1 MSGAQHD
8 NDNDSHSGWGDEY
21 QNAWVRA
28 RFDFDASDRGHLTF
42 RAGDIIQLLR
52 KLDTG
57 WWDGILEDT
66 RGWFPSNYVEEISA
80 DDLHQYYDAGL
91 GYPSRQEYE
100 DGNAGLG
107 GDRRG
112 DVINA
117 DDLLRGSW
125 GDDWGGAGLDQLAR
139 EMMENDEGGEDGQGF
154 MLEAQRRKIS
164 NNGLGIDLEEFGT
177 GASGSRDET
186 TVKPTQTT
194 RAAQKAPDTT
204 PRVEREDAW
213 IPSITPDGQV
223 YYHNTQTGEDSW
235 ELPMDDVYEAD
246 DPYAQTDEQF
256 FHNVPSSLQ
265 EDIFKRSVEDSES
278 GEFAVPYSHADLPY
292 PWIAKLSDDGREWF
306 FHNRLTGQSQRN
318 QPHIGDTE
326 SLADMG
332 LGLSRMSMIQGPPAI
347 RKSLLLQ
354 RRAVEDWHVK
364 TCDSLRAVTQP
375 PNPPTLGILV
385 EVIYEAL
392 REVLEATVTGS
403 AAEEEM
409 SRAIDLGSEVGLN
422 AALDREEGAIEAVQ
436 AGYQATLQSIRDL
449 LASFG
454 YVGPLDPMEELPR
467 PAWTSDLALVGCVGV
482 LGSVVHAAVTSK
494 RQAES
499 GLSVWSEVLRA
510 ATKLKDVVSNYSS
523 LLFSGQL
530 TAAQRDEK
538 EGKRVEG
545 WLGFDPLSLGET
557 LGGKWG
563 FGRADKGYRVLD
575 QAAVLDCQKAR
586 VEFDVALQH
595 LENVSSE
602 NLQTAV
608 LEALRVAKSFDK
620 IVAEIDIASQ
630 VDVDGDVGDW
640 PNGGATREDDLQ
652 EYAHLVHQARL
663 ALMDLDQST
672 REVNEWSVAILNA
685 LSAQRGISAEL
696 ERLTTTLTTA
706 FRALPTLLIISR
718 EQHAAHEQG
727 LIRGQIG
734 IRSPKHIATSQHTR
748 STSLASTASR
758 GSRLSDLV
766 RRKVRGLVDEPEVY
780 GDAYEARDR
789 PSEMPSSASQSQAS
803 LNNHS
808 GTRRTSASSSMS
820 SLTYQP
826 TESDGTNSQK
836 GNRSSILR
844 AFRRGRAG
852 SDALDGSGR
861 QAQKAPSKKLAKLL
875 GEDMSAIP
883 VVSVPPPQ
891 GQQQQGGGPSNVG
904 LPTQPETP
912 WYMMDDY
919 VPGEIIFDDK
929 GAVKAGTLRALV
941 VRLTS
946 HSITDTPFFQAFLLT
961 FRSFTDPTELFEHLA
976 DRYYLPTPESL
987 LPEQY
992 DEWKNKKKWY
1002 IQLRVVNALR
1012 QWLDKHFV
1020 RAADEEILDKV
1031 EYLALKMPGEDTKA
1045 ELMSKQLLQLVAKRR
1060 QGDPEQIFPGT
1071 SGSLLSPPAPL
1082 VPRVSGRPLRITDIN
1097 PIEIARQLTIIEF
1110 AMFQKIK
1117 PSEFLSKVYQ
1127 DEQKSMLLAPNIRKV
1142 IFTANVLAG
1151 WISMSILAHKDPRA
1165 RGAVWK
1171 HWVQIGVECRNLNN
1185 FSSLAAITAG
1195 LNSAP
1200 IARLRR
1206 TREHVSQKVLAI
1218 KADIDRNMDSSRNF
1232 SNYKDMLKTVNPPC
1246 VPFLGFYLTAL
1257 VFIED
1262 GNKSFIKPGAP
1273 TRGNAVPP
1281 SNSSSSISALAS
1293 GQPPNA
1299 NPTSEETVIPTKPLI
1314 NFFKRSMSAE
1324 ILRDIAQYQSQPYRL
1339 ARSRVVQDFMNAEF
1353 ERVHNAPDAWELS
1366 QELEPKEKD
1375 DERITRMLHDSVS
1388 GDH

>member
-1 MSGAQHD
+1 MSGEHHEYD
-8 NDNDSHSGWGDEY
+8 NNTHSGWDDEY
-21 QNAWVRA
+21 QDAWVRA
-28 RFDFDASDRGHLTF
+28 KFDFDASDRGHLTF

-57 WWDGILEDT
+57 WWDGILENT

-80 DDLHQYYDAGL
+80 DDLHQYYDSGL
-91 GYPSRQEYE
+91 GYPPQQEYE
-100 DGNAGLG
+100 ERDAKLG
-107 GDRRG
+107 ENGRG

-117 DDLLRGSW
+117 EDLLRGSW
-125 GDDWGGAGLDQLAR
+125 GDEWGGAGLDQLAR
-139 EMMENDEGGEDGQGF
+139 EMMENDGGGEDGLEF
-154 MLEAQRRKIS
+154 MLEAQRRK
-164 NNGLGIDLEEFGT
+164 NNGLGLDLDEFGT
-177 GASGSRDET
+177 GASGSRDEP
-186 TVKPTQTT
+186 TVKAAPTP

-204 PRVEREDAW
+204 PKVEREDAW

-235 ELPMDDVYEAD
+235 ELPIDDTFDAG
-246 DPYAQTDEQF
+246 DPYAQTDEQVF
-256 FHNVPSSLQ
+256 SNVPSSLQ
-265 EDIFKRSVEDSES
+265 EDAFARSMEDSAT
-278 GEFAVPYSHADLPY
+278 GEFAVPQSHADLPY

-306 FHNRLTGQSQRN
+306 FHNRLTGQSQRDR
-318 QPHIGDTE
+318 PHIGDTE

-332 LGLSRMSMIQGPPAI
+332 LGLSRLSMAPGPSAI

-354 RRAVEDWHVK
+354 RKAVEDWQVK

-375 PNPPTLGILV
+375 SNPPTLGALV
-385 EVIYEAL
+385 EVIYDAL

-409 SRAIDLGSEVGLN
+409 SRAVDLGSEVGLN
-422 AALDREEGAIEAVQ
+422 AALDREEAAIEAVQ

-449 LASFG
+449 LTSFG

-499 GLSVWSEVLRA
+499 GLSIWSEVLRA

-523 LLFSGQL
+523 VLFAGQL

-538 EGKRVEG
+538 EGKRVKG
-545 WLGFDPLSLGET
+545 WLGYDPLSLGET

-563 FGRADKGYRVLD
+563 FGRADKGYRILD
-575 QAAVLDCQKAR
+575 QAAVLNCQKAT
-586 VEFDVALQH
+586 VDFDGALQQ
-595 LENVSSE
+595 LENVSSDD
-602 NLQTAV
+602 LPTAILEV
-608 LEALRVAKSFDK
+608 LKVAKSFDEV
-620 IVAEIDIASQ
+620 VAEIDVASQ

-640 PNGGATREDDLQ
+640 PNGAATREDDLQ

-663 ALMDLDQST
+663 ALMDLDSST
-672 REVNEWSVAILNA
+672 REINEWSVAILNA
-685 LSAQRGISAEL
+685 LSAKREISAEL

-718 EQHAAHEQG
+718 EQHAANEQG

-734 IRSPKHIATSQHTR
+734 IRSPKHAATSQHTR

-789 PSEMPSSASQSQAS
+789 PSEMPSTSSASQSQAS
-803 LNNHS
+803 LNNNS
-808 GTRRTSASSSMS
+808 GTRRTSASSSVS

-826 TESDGTNSQK
+826 TESDGANLQK

-852 SDALDGSGR
+852 SEALEGTGK
-861 QAQKAPSKKLAKLL
+861 QAQKGPSKKLAKLL
-875 GEDMSAIP
+875 GEDVSTIP

-891 GQQQQGGGPSNVG
+891 GQHQQVGGQSGVPA
-904 LPTQPETP
+904 QPETP

-961 FRSFTDPTELFEHLA
+961 FRSFTDPSEFFEHLA
-976 DRYYLPTPESL
+976 DRYYLPSPESL

-1031 EYLALKMPGEDTKA
+1031 EYLALKMPEEDTKA
-1045 ELMSKQLLQLVAKRR
+1045 ELMSKQLLQLVTKRR

-1127 DEQKSMLLAPNIRKV
+1127 DEQKSMLLAPNVRKV

-1165 RGAVWK
+1165 RAAVWK

-1206 TREHVSQKVLAI
+1206 TREHVSQKILAT

-1281 SNSSSSISALAS
+1281 SNSSSSISALAN
-1293 GQPPNA
+1293 GQQSKV
-1299 NPTSEETVIPTKPLI
+1299 NPASEETVIPTKPLI

-1339 ARSRVVQDFMNAEF
+1339 ARSRVVQDFMNSEF
-1353 ERVHNAPDAWELS
+1353 ERVHDAPDAWEMS

-1388 GDH
+1388 GDHHS